1 MGIFQKLS
9 TVLKS
14 NINDLIARAENPE
27 KMLNQ
32 IILDMRDQLA
42 KAKREVAAAIADER
56 KLRAQLDDEVKQTR
70 DWEHRAMLAVK
81 EGRDDLAKQALI
93 RQQEHAQRAATI
105 DQTWTAQ
112 AQETEKLKGSLRQLN
127 DKIEEAKRKRN
138 LLIAKQKRAQAQKRI
153 HETMSGL
160 SDTSAFE
167 AFNRMAEKIEE
178 SERRTVAQVEVNE
191 AALQDSEYLY
201 MEGYLVTSDSARGA
215 AIHTRKLAQQHGVKT
230 AISLSDPGM
239 VEFFSEGLREMIGE
253 QVDLL
258 FCNEDEA
265 LAWTGTSSVALA
277 AEALKQDAA
286 SFAITLG
293 GDGALVYDGQQLIEI
308 APHPVQAIDTNGAGD
323 MFAGAFLYAISHG
336 HDFASAG
343 LLACRS
349 AAELVCQYGPRLP
362 ADTHSSLLSE
372 VLKG

>member
-1 MGIFQKLS
+1 MGIFQKFS
-9 TVLKS
+9 TLLKS

-56 KLRAQLDDEVKQTR
+56 KLRAQLDDEIKQTR

-93 RQQEHAQRAATI
+93 RQQEHAQRAASL

-178 SERRTVAQVEVNE
+178 SERR
-191 AALQDSEYLY
+191 S
-201 MEGYLVTSDSARGA
+201 
-215 AIHTRKLAQQHGVKT
+215 LAQAEV
-230 AISLSDPGM
+230 A
-239 VEFFSEGLREMIGE
+239 
-253 QVDLL
+253 
-258 FCNEDEA
+258 EA
-265 LAWTGTSSVALA
+265 LSGDTLEHEFIRLEAGGGDADIEDRLLALKAEMGLIAAPAAEKPKALA
-277 AEALKQDAA
+277 AGEEKEEEEGGVEAEAQENGDAPVA
-286 SFAITLG
+286 DAVLLEEFE
-293 GDGALVYDGQQLIEI
+293 QLEKK
-308 APHPVQAIDTNGAGD
+308 D
-323 MFAGAFLYAISHG
+323 
-336 HDFASAG
+336 
-343 LLACRS
+343 
-349 AAELVCQYGPRLP
+349 
-362 ADTHSSLLSE
+362 SE
-372 VLKG
+372 E

>member
-14 NINDLIARAENPE
+14 NINDLIARSENPE

-93 RQQEHAQRAATI
+93 RQQEHAQRAGALE
-105 DQTWTAQ
+105 QTWAAQ
-112 AQETEKLKGSLRQLN
+112 AQETEKLKASLRQLN

-138 LLIAKQKRAQAQKRI
+138 LLIAKQKRAQAQRRI

-167 AFNRMAEKIEE
+167 AFNRMAEKIEDQ
-178 SERRTVAQVEVNE
+178 ERRT
-191 AALQDSEYLY
+191 
-201 MEGYLVTSDSARGA
+201 
-215 AIHTRKLAQQHGVKT
+215 LAQAEVT
-230 AISLSDPGM
+230 
-239 VEFFSEGLREMIGE
+239 
-253 QVDLL
+253 
-258 FCNEDEA
+258 EA
-265 LAWTGTSSVALA
+265 LAGDTLEKEFLRLESGYGDADVEDRLL
-277 AEALKQDAA
+277 ALKQEMGLIAA
-286 SFAITLG
+286 PAAKEPK
-293 GDGALVYDGQQLIEI
+293 AL
-308 APHPVQAIDTNGAGD
+308 GAGRGKD
-323 MFAGAFLYAISHG
+323 EEED
-336 HDFASAG
+336 HDDDAPEVRPKENDAPVADAV
-343 LLACRS
+343 LL
-349 AAELVCQYGPRLP
+349 EEFNRLERE
-362 ADTHSSLLSE
+362 SSKE
-372 VLKG
+372 